1 MLANKENVIVHGPS
15 HGAGKINPKTP
26 GPARLNPKTPFKVPL
41 NDDGLKTGKNDIFA
55 GHDPSMFITPAGP
68 RRALTGKTTNAK
80 ARLAPRSGGGSGQK
94 SLQKTGRPLRT
105 RFSTTTTETH
115 SILDSDDEAPPTEYM
130 PPHELALP
138 DIPDDFQITDYA
150 KLSTHVYKDCH
161 RSYLYD
167 IDESGKSAIEREVE
181 ASDRQMAALL
191 DAETEMLLGMYKP
204 KVTVVRKAAAA
215 MATKL
220 AAENTGTKSR
230 SKRSTTIT
238 EKPALTRKRTA
249 ERPMSAASNNSIDSR
264 PSTAASIRAATAL
277 SQRPSSSAS
286 INRPSTSVS
295 HRPAHSRS
303 SSTSVRKPISSR
315 DTEPTRPA
323 SRTNSRPSS
332 RMAAANSKTTIG
344 YTTGKEVAR
353 SIRKVLEVPKME
365 TALEVCERILR
376 EDDERQNAVPAMKLR
391 SEEEE
396 CEEGEEVDDILRS
409 LGPMIEEEEEFFIS
423 IPGLE

>member
-1 MLANKENVIVHGPS
+1 MIYSLEMTHQCSLHPLVCYPS
-15 HGAGKINPKTP
+15 ILQLSIKQTETNSNI
-26 GPARLNPKTPFKVPL
+26 
-41 NDDGLKTGKNDIFA
+41 
-55 GHDPSMFITPAGP
+55 GP

-105 RFSTTTTETH
+105 RFSITTTEAH
-115 SILDSDDEAPPTEYM
+115 SILDSDGEAPPIEYM
-130 PPHELALP
+130 PPRELALL

-204 KVTVVRKAAAA
+204 KVTVVKKAAAA
-215 MATKL
+215 VATKL
-220 AAENTGTKSR
+220 ATENVGTKSR

-238 EKPALTRKRTA
+238 EKPALTKKRTA

-286 INRPSTSVS
+286 ANRPSTSAS

-303 SSTSVRKPISSR
+303 SSTSVARKPISSR
-315 DTEPTRPA
+315 DIEPTRPA

-353 SIRKVLEVPKME
+353 SIRRVLEVPKME

-376 EDDERQNAVPAMKLR
+376 EDDERQNAVPVMRLH

-396 CEEGEEVDDILRS
+396 CEGEEEVDDILKT